1 MSARLGL
8 VLDGSP
14 SAVACTQISSEASA
28 QLKPDG
34 RAASLRGRKKAATRL
49 TQGLVIRIS
58 SLMTTSTGTGT
69 RTGTGWDEYV
79 DNAAPLVAQ
88 GFESVDGAVYG
99 HQPEGDETDD
109 SPAFFLGRVQ
119 FALSSALHSLSC
131 TSNVLLLCVV
141 GVPRASPTATVG
153 GQSPQLIRIDLDRP
167 TQVDTI
173 DLPIPP
179 PTISQC
185 DGSTSTKLHRVH
197 VDPTGRH
204 VIVSATTGDNFY
216 VYVGALPVGS
226 SSSNTSR
233 KVKPL
238 QRLRG
243 AIIESVSWSSAAAS
257 ASGGQ
262 GNNGSNAVLW
272 TFSTRDILLGTASG
286 QILETCLLD
295 PTLSESTSFSLPVP
309 GRSGTPERYVKNLFT
324 LPDRQA
330 VTGLRRES
338 WGKRAAVIATTQTR
352 IYQFVGTLSEGRSTD
367 EEGGGL
373 LEAVMALYSSG
384 EAQPKSLELPG
395 EPTSSELHFFAPVR
409 VDSKGNIVGLGLP
422 KSVAWLTGPGIYH
435 GALSFPPPS
444 SDHLQPGD
452 GVIESASL
460 VPFPSQP
467 TAPTHVSS
475 LQRSYS
481 DAQRHVAERIDTPI
495 SMALTEWH
503 IVLLYE
509 DKIRVIGLLSDKIV
523 FEEPLDLPSGV
534 KPIRLSTDPI
544 RKTCWMHT
552 DQSIF
557 ELVIKDEDRD
567 VWKTY
572 LQRSNWELACKYA
585 KTRRQ
590 RDQVLSAEADAYFA
604 QGRYIQSA
612 QCYAQSSKSFEE
624 VALRFVDKNEHDA
637 LRYYLTAK
645 LERISKSD
653 LTQRMMLATWLVE
666 IYLSKIN
673 QLEDMAAAERSR
685 EDAQNF
691 EVEKPMTEEDLR
703 NFFKTYKDNLDPTTI
718 FDLLE
723 SHGREELTLYYA
735 AIVGDHERIVTHW
748 VLEENWKNA
757 LVSLNQQEGL
767 DAYYRFAP
775 VLLRHAPNETVE
787 TFMRQPSLDVR
798 RLIPALCAPRPSTS
812 SSSGLG
818 PIRRYLQYSILQLQN
833 TETSVHNALLTL
845 YATDPSASEAEF
857 LHFLSVSPDDPITG
871 ESYYDLDYALR
882 LCRANKRVQASV
894 LIYGKM
900 ALYESAVDLALEHD
914 DLELAK
920 MSADQP
926 EDDDLLRKKLWLK
939 IAHHVVAQK
948 NDVKTAMKFL
958 ENTDLLKIEDV
969 LPFFPDFVVIDHFKE
984 EICSAL
990 EGYSAHIE
998 RLKEDMDEATRSAEQ
1013 IKSDIADLRHRF
1025 VTVDA
1030 SEKCGSCHLQLLT
1043 RQFYV
1048 FPCQHCFHADCLI
1061 KEVTKILSPIALKR
1075 MLDLQAKLAPATA
1088 PVRTRRTL
1096 TEDTPNQGLK
1106 LAVASVQGLD
1116 QLRKLV
1122 LPDALLGA
1130 IGGSIPGTGKL
1141 RFGGSGDLS
1150 TTTRLDKPAN
1160 QGGSV
1165 LGDKESL
1172 REALDDLLASSCV
1185 LCAGGIAAVDKGF
1198 VEEGGEL

>member
-1 MSARLGL
+1 MAML
-8 VLDGSP
+8 
-14 SAVACTQISSEASA
+14 
-28 QLKPDG
+28 
-34 RAASLRGRKKAATRL
+34 
-49 TQGLVIRIS
+49 
-58 SLMTTSTGTGT
+58 
-69 RTGTGWDEYV
+69 TGTGWGEYV
-79 DNAAPLVAQ
+79 DSATPLVAQ
-88 GFESVDGAVYG
+88 GFEPVDGAVYG
-99 HQPEGDETDD
+99 HNPEGDEGDD
-109 SPAFFLGRVQ
+109 SPVFSLGHVQ

-131 TSNVLLLCVV
+131 SSNVLLLCVV
-141 GVPRASPTATVG
+141 GVPRPSPTAAVG
-153 GQSPQLIRIDLDRP
+153 GQPPQLIRIDLNRP
-167 TQVDTI
+167 TEVDTI

-179 PTISQC
+179 PTVSPS

-204 VIVSATTGDNFY
+204 VLVSTTTGDNFY

-233 KVKPL
+233 KVKAL

-243 AIIESVSWSSAAAS
+243 AIIESVSWSSAAS
-257 ASGGQ
+257 TSGSSSTWQ
-262 GNNGSNAVLW
+262 SNNSNAVLS

-309 GRSGTPERYVKNLFT
+309 GRSGNSERYVKNLFT
-324 LPDRQA
+324 LADRQA

-338 WGKRAAVIATTQTR
+338 WGKRAVVIATTRTR
-352 IYQFVGTLSEGRSTD
+352 IYQFVGTLSERRSTD
-367 EEGGGL
+367 EEGGGV

-384 EAQPKSLELPG
+384 AAQPKSLELPG
-395 EPTSSELHFFAPVR
+395 EPINSELHFFAPVR
-409 VDSKGNIVGLGLP
+409 VDSKGNIIGLGLP

-435 GALSFPPPS
+435 GALTFPPPS

-452 GVIESASL
+452 GIIESASL
-460 VPFPSQP
+460 VPFPSLP
-467 TAPTHVSS
+467 TAPTHVTSTF
-475 LQRSYS
+475 QRSYS
-481 DAQRHVAERIDTPI
+481 DTQRQLAERIDTPI
-495 SMALTEWH
+495 SMALIEWH

-509 DKIRVIGLLSDKIV
+509 DKIRVIGLLSDKVV

-572 LQRSNWELACKYA
+572 LQRSNWELARKYA

-624 VALRFVDKNEHDA
+624 VVLRFVDKNERDA

-645 LERISKSD
+645 LERLSKGVSRRAFKRRFFEVLRRTTDFELRSQD

-673 QLEDMAAAERSR
+673 QLEDMAAAERSL

-691 EVEKPMTEEDLR
+691 EVEKPMIEEDLR
-703 NFFKTYKDNLDPTTI
+703 NFLKIYKVSLIDCDIGPVLTLSYNRQENLDPITI

-735 AIVGDHERIVTHW
+735 SVVGDHERIVTHW
-748 VLEENWKNA
+748 VLEENWKKA
-757 LVSLNQQEGL
+757 LEALNKQEGL
-767 DAYYRFAP
+767 DVYYRFAP

-812 SSSGLG
+812 SSSGLE

-833 TETSVHNALLTL
+833 TDSSVHNTLLTL
-845 YATDPSASEAEF
+845 YATDPSASEADF
-857 LHFLSVSPDDPITG
+857 LHFLSVSPDDPITD

-882 LCRANKRVQASV
+882 LCRANKRVQASA

-920 MSADQP
+920 MSADKP

-958 ENTDLLKIEDV
+958 ESTDLLKIEDV

-1061 KEVTKILSPIALKR
+1061 KEVTKNLSPVALRR
-1075 MLDLQAKLAPATA
+1075 MLDLQARLAPSTA
-1088 PVRTRRTL
+1088 PTRARRTL
-1096 TEDTPNQGLK
+1096 AEDTQNQGLK

-1130 IGGSIPGTGKL
+1130 IGGAIPGTGKL
-1141 RFGGSGDLS
+1141 RLGGGGRDPS
-1150 TTTRLDKPAN
+1150 TLTRLDMPAN
-1160 QGGSV
+1160 HVRKVS
-1165 LGDKESL
+1165 DNKESL

-1185 LCAGGIAAVDKGF
+1185 LCEGGIASVDREF
-1198 VEEGGEL
+1198 VEEGEEL